1 MKVLIFFSL
10 MSFSFITQAQNQW
23 QEKFKA
29 KKINQIHVCGDDQ
42 INLNKS
48 AIQKH
53 FFIKGKAYAFSNLI
67 DYKTYWKILGARKA
81 DIAKKDLKQILDET
95 VLWEI
100 TGDKIR
106 SLGKPLPVDFL
117 FKVSIKDCI
126 ETGKNNYGGDCSKS
140 LIPKDCCTEKFPSFQ
155 MLWKD
160 QGKEFRLM
168 YIPDPSIRLKV
179 SGENKH
185 RYCQAVR
192 PLKLK

>member
-1 MKVLIFFSL
+1 MKTLLFLYLVGFTVIV
-10 MSFSFITQAQNQW
+10 QASW
-23 QEKFKA
+23 QDKFKA
-29 KKINQIHVCGDDQ
+29 KKINQVHICGNDN
-42 INLNKS
+42 INLSKS
-48 AIQKH
+48 SLKKDFVIN
-53 FFIKGKAYAFSNLI
+53 GKAYVFSGLI
-67 DYKTYWKILGARKA
+67 DYKTYWKILGARTA
-81 DIAKKDLKQILDET
+81 DVAKKELKQILDET

-126 ETGKNNYGGDCSKS
+126 ETGKTNYGGDCSKA
-140 LIPKDCCTEKFPSFQ
+140 LIPKDCCSEKFPSFQ
-155 MLWKD
+155 MFWKD
-160 QGKEFRLM
+160 QRKEFKLM

-179 SGENKH
+179 SGESNH